1 MQSLKTFISI
11 SFIFLFF
18 PSIIAQCVLYED
30 DFETGTIGSIWTGQT
45 NLFQIDSTNP
55 GSGNYSLTSN
65 ADFTSLLNG
74 ISFDFPDFNPS
85 IFTFKVMSSNTNLTG
100 SSTIILGN
108 NLTNFNITSNGNT
121 GLFFINFFNN
131 NLRIIGD
138 TTIFHPAFN
147 NTWYEVL
154 FDDFNWLNQTAD
166 LYINGTLICPDLGF
180 RHNMSS
186 VSKIM
191 LNGGTQNNFNLTYS
205 SWDMIQI
212 GSSPTITNIDTTICY
227 GESYT
232 FSDGNVIN
240 NITNDTNYTS
250 ILAGPG
256 ICDIITNT
264 VIHTHQNQFQ
274 FTNDTIFHC
283 TNQNGN
289 STTIQADTNYLS
301 YLWSDS
307 STLSN
312 FTSNSNQWIGLTVID
327 SLGCEGFSS
336 VFTEFISVDT
346 LINYALSSG
355 FYTNETN
362 ASFQWLNCNDSL
374 KPINGETNDTIAINT
389 WGDFNFALEIN
400 KKGCIDTS
408 GCNNLSMFI
417 DITEETNK
425 FKISPNPFKEFI
437 EIYNPYESSDLMI
450 FDLNGRLLH
459 RELLTPNSENKVALS
474 SLNKGFYML
483 ILKNSTFTKKST
495 IIKF

>member
-1 MQSLKTFISI
+1 MKSTKKLTTIL
-11 SFIFLFF
+11 FIFLLT

-30 DFETGTIGSIWTGQT
+30 DFETGTIGSNWTGQT

-55 GSGNYSLTSN
+55 GSGNYNITSN

-138 TTIFHPAFN
+138 TTIFHTALN

-166 LYINGTLICPDLGF
+166 LYIDGTLICQDLGF

-186 VSKIM
+186 VSKII
-191 LNGGTQNNFNLTYS
+191 LNGGTFNNNNFTYS
-205 SWDMIQI
+205 SWDMIQV
-212 GSSPTITNIDTTICY
+212 GSTPTITNIDTTICY

-232 FSDGNVIN
+232 FPDGHMIN

-250 ILAGPG
+250 ILTGPG

-264 VIHTHQNQFQ
+264 VIQSHQNQFQ

-289 STTIQADTNYLS
+289 SMTIQADSNYLS

-312 FTSNSNQWIGLTVID
+312 YTSNFNQWIGLTVID

-346 LINYALSSG
+346 SINYDFSSG
-355 FYTNETN
+355 FYTYETN

-374 KPINGETNDTIAINT
+374 KPINGETNDTIIINS
-389 WGDFNFALEIN
+389 WGDFSYALEIN

-408 GCNNLSMFI
+408 ACHNLSMFI
-417 DITEETNK
+417 NIEEETNK
-425 FKISPNPFKEFI
+425 LKIAPNPFKDFI
-437 EIYNPYESSDLMI
+437 EIFNPNKSTELLI

-459 RELLTPNSENKVALS
+459 SEILTPNSKNKIGLNFLKKGAYVLVIKNS
-474 SLNKGFYML
+474 SL
-483 ILKNSTFTKKST
+483 IEKST
-495 IIKF
+495 IIKY